1 VLHFNASPAALTGTE
16 RVEGMTIVRNRLEAD
31 GRGGVKAVPTDE
43 TQHLEVG
50 LVFRSVGYKGRA
62 LPGVPFDDRTGV
74 VPNVGGRVVE
84 AAGRDVPVPGLYV
97 AGWIKRGPQGIIGT
111 NKLCAT
117 DTVAQVVADAA
128 AGAIPSVDA
137 TVPPLDA
144 LLAERQVR
152 VTNWAD
158 WQRIDQ
164 AEQARGAA
172 AGRPRAKITAIDE
185 MLTIVRT

>member
-1 VLHFNASPAALTGTE
+1 
-16 RVEGMTIVRNRLEAD
+16 
-31 GRGGVKAVPTDE
+31 
-43 TQHLEVG
+43 
-50 LVFRSVGYKGRA
+50 
-62 LPGVPFDDRTGV
+62 
-74 VPNVGGRVVE
+74 
-84 AAGRDVPVPGLYV
+84 
-97 AGWIKRGPQGIIGT
+97 
-111 NKLCAT
+111 
-117 DTVAQVVADAA
+117 
-128 AGAIPSVDA
+128 
-137 TVPPLDA
+137 VPPLDA

>member
-1 VLHFNASPAALTGTE
+1 MNLNRRLVLAARPTGEPLPETL
-16 RVEGMTIVRNRLEAD
+16 RLETA
-31 GRGGVKAVPTDE
+31 E
-43 TQHLEVG
+43 
-50 LVFRSVGYKGRA
+50 
-62 LPGVPFDDRTGV
+62 
-74 VPNVGGRVVE
+74 
-84 AAGRDVPVPGLYV
+84 VPVPGPGQMLLRTQYLSLDPYMRGRMSAAPSYTAPV
-97 AGWIKRGPQGIIGT
+97 AVGAVMEGG
-111 NKLCAT
+111 
-117 DTVAQVVADAA
+117 TVAQVVADAA

-152 VTNWAD
+152 VTSWAD

-164 AEQARGAA
+164 AEQERGAA